1 MHLLFTCV
9 SCLFCTN
16 QKMVIQTKSVE
27 YMPLFL
33 SLASLVNGICWTAY
47 ALIRFDLYIT
57 VSKAINHQQL
67 VKSPSYTVRFTVSP
81 YQHPVERHGSTRST
95 TTSRNLSATIQR
107 PWPKISSST
116 APVRAR
122 RHVL

>member
-1 MHLLFTCV
+1 MLINV
-9 SCLFCTN
+9 SSSIYYIYVCLIFSFRCD

-57 VSKAINHQQL
+57 VS
-67 VKSPSYTVRFTVSP
+67 Y
-81 YQHPVERHGSTRST
+81 
-95 TTSRNLSATIQR
+95 
-107 PWPKISSST
+107 
-116 APVRAR
+116 
-122 RHVL
+122 

>member
-1 MHLLFTCV
+1 MYAAPNALLFNLLPSYDACDRACV
-9 SCLFCTN
+9 E

-57 VSKAINHQQL
+57 VSNYNSAG
-67 VKSPSYTVRFTVSP
+67 PG
-81 YQHPVERHGSTRST
+81 HGTRACPPHMYSTIPILCS
-95 TTSRNLSATIQR
+95 
-107 PWPKISSST
+107 
-116 APVRAR
+116 
-122 RHVL
+122 

>member
-1 MHLLFTCV
+1 MVIHVVWF
-9 SCLFCTN
+9 

-57 VSKAINHQQL
+57 VSISQL
-67 VKSPSYTVRFTVSP
+67 N
-81 YQHPVERHGSTRST
+81 Q
-95 TTSRNLSATIQR
+95 I
-107 PWPKISSST
+107 
-116 APVRAR
+116 
-122 RHVL
+122 

>member
-1 MHLLFTCV
+1 MY
-9 SCLFCTN
+9 

-57 VSKAINHQQL
+57 IPNGLGVLFAVAQL
-67 VKSPSYTVRFTVSP
+67 VLYAMYYKNTQKIIEARKRKTDQVAMTEV
-81 YQHPVERHGSTRST
+81 VVDGSG
-95 TTSRNLSATIQR
+95 
-107 PWPKISSST
+107 
-116 APVRAR
+116 RASNNNTY
-122 RHVL
+122 